1 MSQQHRKK
9 LKRIRRK
16 RYVERVKERIK
27 SLKRKSK

>member
-1 MSQQHRKK
+1 MGQQHRKK

-16 RYVERVKERIK
+16 RYVERLRERAK